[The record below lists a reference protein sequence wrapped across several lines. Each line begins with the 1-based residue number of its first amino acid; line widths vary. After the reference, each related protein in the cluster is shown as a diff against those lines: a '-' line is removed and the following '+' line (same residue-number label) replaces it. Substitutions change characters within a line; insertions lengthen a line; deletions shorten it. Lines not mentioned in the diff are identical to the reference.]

1 MKNILYQESIVEI
14 KHLFRMMRNTLLALF
29 VFAGTA
35 FATESYSQT
44 MKVTVVADNVST
56 GKVISEI
63 EKQTD
68 YLFVYNVNE
77 VNLKRNVKVNAQNKS
92 VAEVL
97 NKVFEGTDIYY
108 AMEGKNIML
117 MSKEEKETS
126 VKQAGNKVNGR
137 VVDAKGEPVIGA
149 TVKEQGTSNGAITDF
164 DGYFALNVSANAI
177 LEISYIGYQTQSLKA
192 HTGKE
197 LTVVLKEDTEIL
209 DEVVVVG
216 YGTQKKSDLTGS
228 VTLVNSKDLTNMPAT
243 TITDALVGKIP
254 GALVQNTSGANPSG
268 GTTIQIRGVNS
279 LNSAANEPLI
289 VVDGVPLFDSNL
301 NSIDPQN
308 IESINVLK
316 DASST
321 AIYGSRAAAGVILVT
336 TKRGREGE
344 GKISIFMDQGL
355 QTMYKNYDVTD
366 AATSYRVIESG
377 WDTWEALAPTG
388 VVRDRYQQ
396 KAYNDLYAP
405 ILWNSELRQPVNDVD
420 WKNSLVRDAAH
431 WQKYSIG
438 FSGGSSK
445 VDYYINLGY
454 ENREG
459 IMINTDFS
467 RITLSSNVNY
477 AVKDNLKIGLTTN
490 LSYTE
495 NSGIS
500 GLNDRFGTFM
510 PTVYQQPWV
519 PGYDENGEMIVARYM
534 FKVDPAYNLAPI
546 ANTYAAEN
554 HLYDVLNQSHTGE
567 SHRMISNF
575 YLDWKPVEGLSLK
588 TNIGFD
594 LGARKNKDIQ
604 YLQEKKYL
612 EINNPSGRDLV
623 STQAHFTQKRNWV
636 MNETVTYDKAF
647 GKHHLNATGV
657 FEIQENFS
665 EFLRLKASGS
675 TDNDLDQISNQPTTD
690 ILSENGIVKNPRD
703 FSGTPEGRLRLA
715 SYMLRLNYSFD
726 DKYLLTATVRRDGT
740 SRFARG
746 NQWGTFP
753 SVAAS
758 WKINHEKFWN
768 KMPDAFNSLK
778 LRTSYGLTGN
788 QASVASFMYLSNIAL
803 GSGNFGSIYTPSN
816 IANPELTWES
826 LKQFNIGLDMGFFN
840 NRLQVSA
847 DYYHKT
853 SSNMLGDIPLTVS
866 SGFSTA
872 KGNIGSIRNTGFEL
886 SINSVNMATRN
897 FMWNT
902 NLSISHN
909 KNKILDLGKDADG
922 SAINDVIVD
931 RYIRSV
937 GDPVSNLYLYEIEGV
952 WQLDSSVKPWGP
964 NGFNDYGLFRI
975 KDQNEDKKIDVKDR
989 VKKGSPEPKIF
1000 GGFTNTFTY
1009 KNWSMNIVCTYMIGN
1024 KLFNIPK
1031 AYLEWGHPGHVTDWN
1046 FAENHW
1052 TPSNPTNEYERSSTD
1067 LNRVTHLS
1075 SADITLSSDKWLEDA
1090 SFLKIANVNL
1100 TYSLPGSWLNH
1111 LNLSAASLG
1120 ISVSNLYT
1128 FTKYSGLSPETDGG
1142 SLTGNP
1148 TLRGVDNGGYPEART
1163 YMMNLKV
1170 NF

>member
-14 KHLFRMMRNTLLALF
+14 KHLFRMMRNTVLALF
-29 VFAGTA
+29 IFAGTA

-44 MKVTVVADNVST
+44 MKVTVVANNIST
-56 GKVISEI
+56 GKVIHEI

-68 YLFVYNVNE
+68 YLFVYDVNE
-77 VNLKRNVKVNAQNKS
+77 VNLKRNVKVNAQDKP

-117 MSKEEKETS
+117 MSKASPS
-126 VKQAGNKVNGR
+126 VKQTDSKITGH
-137 VVDAKGEPVIGA
+137 VVDTKGEPIIGA
-149 TVKEQGTSNGAITDF
+149 TIKEHGTSNGTITDF
-164 DGYFALNVSANAI
+164 DGNFTLNVSVNAI
-177 LEISYIGYQTQSLKA
+177 IEVSYVGYQTQKMKA
-192 HTGKE
+192 QIGK
-197 LTVVLKEDTEIL
+197 LLAVTLKEDTEVL

-228 VTLVNSKDLTNMPAT
+228 VTMLNSKDLTNMPAT
-243 TITDALVGKIP
+243 TITDALVGKIA

-308 IESINVLK
+308 IESVNVLK

-336 TKRGREGE
+336 TKRGKEGD
-344 GKISIFMDQGL
+344 GKISISINQGL
-355 QTMYKNYDVTD
+355 QKMYKNYDVTD
-366 AATSYRVIESG
+366 AATSYRVFESA
-377 WDTWEALAPTG
+377 WDTWEALAPEG
-388 VVRDRYQQ
+388 VVRDRNKQ
-396 KAYNDLYAP
+396 KAYNDYYSP
-405 ILWNSELRQPVNDVD
+405 VLWDSELGRPVNDID

-431 WQKYSIG
+431 WQKYSVG
-438 FSGGSSK
+438 FSGGSKK

-454 ENREG
+454 EDREG

-477 AVKDNLKIGLTTN
+477 AVKENVKIGLTTN
-490 LSYTE
+490 ISYTE

-510 PTVYQQPWV
+510 PTVYQQPWI
-519 PGYDENGEMIVARYM
+519 PGYDENGELIVARYM
-534 FKVDPAYNLAPI
+534 FKVDPAYKLTPLQ
-546 ANTYAAEN
+546 NTYAAEN
-554 HLYDVLNQSHTGE
+554 HLYNVLTQSHTGE
-567 SHRMISNF
+567 SHRVISNF
-575 YLDWKPVEGLSLK
+575 YFDWKPIEGLSLK
-588 TNIGFD
+588 TNVGFD

-612 EINNPSGRDLV
+612 EINNPSDRDMV
-623 STQAHFTQKRNWV
+623 STQVHFTQKRNWM
-636 MNETVTYDKAF
+636 MNETVTYDKVF

-657 FEIQENFS
+657 FEIQENYS

-675 TDNDLDQISNQPTTD
+675 TDNDLDQINNQPTTD
-690 ILSENGIVKNPRD
+690 VLSENGIVKNPRS
-703 FSGTPEGRLRLA
+703 FNGAPEGRLRLA
-715 SYMLRLNYSFD
+715 SFMLRVNYSFD

-753 SVAAS
+753 SIAAS

-768 KMPDAFNSLK
+768 KMPEKFNSLK
-778 LRTSYGLTGN
+778 LRASYGLTGN
-788 QASVASFMYLSNIAL
+788 QASVASFMYLSNIGL
-803 GSGNFGSIYTPSN
+803 GNGNFGSIYTPSN
-816 IANPELTWES
+816 IANPDLTWET
-826 LKQFNIGLDMGFFN
+826 LKQFNVGLDMGFFN
-840 NRLQVSA
+840 NRLQLSA

-853 SSNMLGDIPLTVS
+853 SSDMLGDVPLTVS
-866 SGFSTA
+866 SGFTTA

-886 SINSVNMATRN
+886 SVNSVNIVTRN
-897 FMWNT
+897 FTWST
-902 NLSISHN
+902 NLSLSHN
-909 KNKILDLGKDADG
+909 KNEILDLGKDADG
-922 SAINDVIVD
+922 SVINDVIVD
-931 RYIRSV
+931 RYIRTV
-937 GDPVSNLYLYEIEGV
+937 GEPVSNLYLYEIEGV
-952 WQLDSSVKPWGP
+952 WQLDSSEKPWGP
-964 NGFNDYGLFRI
+964 NGFNDYGLFKI
-975 KDQNEDKKIDVKDR
+975 KDQNDDGKIDTEDR
-989 VKKGSPEPKIF
+989 VRKGSPEPKIS

-1009 KNWSMNIVCTYMIGN
+1009 KNFSMNVVCTYMLGN
-1024 KLFNIPK
+1024 KLYNIPK
-1031 AYLEWGHPGHVTDWN
+1031 AYHNWGHPQHVKDWSY
-1046 FAENHW
+1046 AKNHW
-1052 TPSNPTNEYERSSTD
+1052 TPDNPTNEYERASTD
-1067 LNRVTHLS
+1067 LNRVGHLNGPS
-1075 SADITLSSDKWLEDA
+1075 LSSDKWLEDA
-1090 SFLKIANVNL
+1090 SFLKIANLNFSYSFPKKWL
-1100 TYSLPGSWLNH
+1100 TPIG
-1111 LNLSAASLG
+1111 LSAASLG
-1120 ISVSNLYT
+1120 LSVSNLYT

-1142 SLTGNP
+1142 ALTGNP
-1148 TLRGVDNGGYPEART
+1148 SQRGVDNGGYPEART